1 MQSGEEMVLAGHS
14 TLKAELNTSTRKRG
28 FGLLRAGKILGWE
41 NPGRQCLYITEAESD

>member
-1 MQSGEEMVLAGHS
+1 MQSGEEMVLAGPS

-28 FGLLRAGKILGWE
+28 FGLLGWE